1 MNKYRAK
8 KIRTAEG
15 VFDSKAE
22 LARWN
27 ELKLLERAGEIK
39 NLRRQVRYKMVINGV
54 HVCDYIADADYW
66 GRVKGDKFG
75 LVVEDTKGVRTPL
88 YRLKA
93 KLMKAVHGVTITE
106 VSARAARVRRAA

>member
-15 VFDSKAE
+15 TFDSKAE

-27 ELKLLERAGEIK
+27 DLKLLELAGQIT
-39 NLRRQVRYKMVINGV
+39 NLRRQVRYRMVVNGV

-66 GRVKGDKFG
+66 VPIKPGSSKLR
-75 LVVEDTKGVRTPL
+75 LVVEDKKGFKTPV
-88 YRLKA
+88 YKLKK
-93 KLMKAVHGVTITE
+93 KLMLAVHGVEIVET
-106 VSARAARVRRAA
+106 